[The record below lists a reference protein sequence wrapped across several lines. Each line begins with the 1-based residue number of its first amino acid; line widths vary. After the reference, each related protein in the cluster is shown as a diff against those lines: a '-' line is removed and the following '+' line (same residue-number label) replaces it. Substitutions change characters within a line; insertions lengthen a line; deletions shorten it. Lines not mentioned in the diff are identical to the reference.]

1 MSARFSNIVISDTP
15 VEFFL
20 DALFL
25 LLVVILPELYEKPR
39 RNKDGVKKKV
49 QRRICGRDIT
59 FLTVHLC

>member
-1 MSARFSNIVISDTP
+1 MSWVEMGGAGWSWVEVSARFSNIVISDTP

-39 RNKDGVKKKV
+39 RNKD
-49 QRRICGRDIT
+49 
-59 FLTVHLC
+59 